1 MLFSGVIP
9 RNVIPERHKI
19 FRAALALGAK
29 VHKHL
34 VTSGDDKTTHV
45 VAARLGTEKV
55 LHAQRLDL
63 YIIGV
68 VHNVRRMIRACG
80 WTGTVIR
87 EGGGILLM
95 GECFISIIAFLLQEG
110 NSRGDSS
117 LAMELFRAMGTCR
130 RKSF

>member
-1 MLFSGVIP
+1 MFFPFPAKGVNVLFSGVIP

-63 YIIGV
+63 YISGM
-68 VHNVRRMIRACG
+68 VHNVRRGRFQQEAHTSNFQDQRKANRAISLHEG
-80 WTGTVIR
+80 LAIGT
-87 EGGGILLM
+87 
-95 GECFISIIAFLLQEG
+95 IAI
-110 NSRGDSS
+110 
-117 LAMELFRAMGTCR
+117 
-130 RKSF
+130 